1 MTTPDQDLHF
11 AAAKG
16 DVDAMRQAIEAGAN
30 LNAQSPHMRDS
41 ALHVATMGG
50 HLDAMRFLLD
60 RGADPNLRNLD
71 GRVPL
76 HDAAFKYEK
85 QPKIWLMLIEHGADP
100 HVRDQFG
107 QTPQTLRD
115 SLVFGPEM
123 LALSREQAQRA
134 LGFTRER

>member
-16 DVDAMRQAIEAGAN
+16 DVEAIRQAIEAGAN
-30 LNAQSPHMRDS
+30 INAQSPHMRDS

-50 HLDAMRFLLD
+50 HLDAMRYLLD
-60 RGADPNLRNLD
+60 HGADPNLRNLD

-85 QPKIWLMLIEHGADP
+85 LPDIWRILIERGADP
-100 HVRDQFG
+100 HVRDQFD
-107 QTPQTLRD
+107 QTPQALRD
-115 SLVFGPEM
+115 SLVYGKEM

-134 LGFTRER
+134 MGLTRER